1 MRKISARWGVN
12 NLNKGLI
19 RIKIDNFI
27 FYLYR
32 FYILKKK
39 EIIAKKWKFL
49 RFLGKAKGSIT
60 IF

>member
-12 NLNKGLI
+12 KLSKGLI

-27 FYLYR
+27 FYLDR

-39 EIIAKKWKFL
+39 ERIAKKCKFL